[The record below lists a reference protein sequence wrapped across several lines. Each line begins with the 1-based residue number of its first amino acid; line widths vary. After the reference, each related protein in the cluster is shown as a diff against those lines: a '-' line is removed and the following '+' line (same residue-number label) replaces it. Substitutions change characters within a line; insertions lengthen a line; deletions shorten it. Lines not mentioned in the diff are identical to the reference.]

1 MYISDFN
8 INVFI
13 DKFKT
18 TCSKTQI
25 KSFNKNEI
33 ITTYIEK
40 RNQIC
45 ILLNGEAELIR
56 YDLNGNK
63 TIIGHFEKNQVFGEL
78 FYPANTNNE
87 LFVISKSKSEVL
99 FFMYDDI
106 LSKCKKNCPFHQELS
121 ASLTKLILK
130 EVVDLNTRIEL
141 LTKRNIRDKLVSY
154 FNLLSSKTL
163 AKSITLPFSYTDL
176 ADYLSIDRSA
186 MSRELK
192 SLEDENFIQR
202 NGKKINLLYK

>member
-1 MYISDFN
+1 MYISEFN
-8 INVFI
+8 IESFI
-13 DKFKT
+13 NRFQAE
-18 TCSKTQI
+18 CSKIQI
-25 KSFNKNEI
+25 KNFAKNET

-45 ILLNGEAELIR
+45 ILIDGKADLVR
-56 YDLNGNK
+56 YDLNGTK
-63 TIIGHFEKNQVFGEL
+63 TIIGHFEKNNVFGEL
-78 FYPANTNNE
+78 FYPTNTNNE
-87 LFVISKSKSEVL
+87 LFVLAKEDCRVL

-106 LSKCKKNCPFHQELS
+106 LTKCKKNCPFHQELS
-121 ASLTKLILK
+121 IGLTKLILN
-130 EVVDLNTRIEL
+130 ELVDLNTRIEL

-163 AKSITLPFSYTDL
+163 YKTITLPFSYTDL

-192 SLEDENFIQR
+192 YLEEENFIKR
-202 NGKKINLLYK
+202 NGKKITLLYK

>member
-1 MYISDFN
+1 MYISEFN
-8 INVFI
+8 IQEFI
-13 DKFKT
+13 NKFKSE
-18 TCSKTQI
+18 CSKIQI
-25 KSFNKNEI
+25 KSFAKNEI

-45 ILLNGEAELIR
+45 ILISGEADLIR
-56 YDLNGNK
+56 YDLNGTK

-78 FYPANTNNE
+78 FYPTNTNNE
-87 LFVISKSKSEVL
+87 LFVLTKENSEVL

-106 LSKCKKNCPFHQELS
+106 LTKCKRNCPFHQELS
-121 ASLTKLILK
+121 TGLTKLILN
-130 EVVDLNTRIEL
+130 EIVDLNTRIEL

-163 AKSITLPFSYTDL
+163 YKTITIPFSYTDL

-192 SLEDENFIQR
+192 SLEDENFIKR
-202 NGKKINLLYK
+202 NGKKITLLYK